1 MKNLVQ
7 DGKTIQYVV
16 AGKAVQSGGIVILE
30 DVVGIAVTG
39 GDIGDL
45 ITLSIE
51 GVYSLP
57 KGSGAIAKGKKVYV
71 NVTEGVA
78 TVVTT
83 ATSNTFI
90 GYAWEAASAGDGK
103 VDVKLSF

>member
-1 MKNLVQ
+1 MKNLIQ
-7 DGKTIQYVV
+7 DGKTIQYTVADLAVKSGDIVV
-16 AGKAVQSGGIVILE
+16 IE
-30 DVVGIAVTG
+30 DIAGIAVTDG
-39 GDIGDL
+39 NAGDS

-78 TVVTT
+78 TIVTT
-83 ATSNTFI
+83 ASSNTFI
-90 GYAWEAASAGDGK
+90 GYAWADAGAGEGK

>member
-1 MKNLVQ
+1 MKNLVW
-7 DGKTIQYVV
+7 DGKTIQYTV
-16 AGKAVQSGGIVILE
+16 AGLAVKSGDIVVLE
-30 DVVGIAVTG
+30 DIAGVAVAGGNVGDT
-39 GDIGDL
+39 
-45 ITLSIE
+45 ITLAIE

-83 ATSNTFI
+83 ASSNTFI
-90 GYAWEAASAGDGK
+90 GYAWEAAQTGDTK
-103 VDVKLSF
+103 VEVKLSY